1 MENIRPYI
9 LRLIAALKVR
19 AWRVAQLF
27 LINKHRQ
34 QLAFILSQHGSA
46 RQVIVFPPGL
56 DWQKQLFQ
64 RPQHLALS
72 LARQGILVF
81 YVEPEESDS
90 PSGFREE
97 AKNLY
102 LCHVPLTVFGHLFGL
117 WVHTFTWNKK
127 YTGFFLEPRLIYD
140 FVDDLDVFQGS
151 RTQLEKNHAELLL
164 NATLVLATSEKL
176 HELVINQRSDAL
188 LCPNGVDYDHFLP
201 KKYPVPVD
209 LMKILDMGK
218 PIAGYY
224 GALAKWFDYALLRQ
238 VAEKKPDWCFVLIGP
253 ESNGS
258 LTASGLLGVSN
269 IFWLNRKPYSELP
282 AYLASFDV
290 AIIPFIVNEITHA
303 TSPIKLFEYMAGGKP
318 ILITPMRE
326 SLRYDGVL
334 VAGTS
339 DEFSVKL
346 EEALNLQNDLSY
358 QMLIERTARENT
370 WDARAAQILVA
381 MNRFPLS

>member
-1 MENIRPYI
+1 MENIRLYI
-9 LRLIAALKVR
+9 LRLLAALKVR
-19 AWRVAQLF
+19 VWRVSQLF
-27 LINKHRQ
+27 LIKKHRQ
-34 QLAFILSQHGSA
+34 QLAFILSRHGSA
-46 RQVIVFPPGL
+46 KQVIVFPPGL
-56 DWQKQLFQ
+56 DWQTQLFQ

-97 AKNLY
+97 SKNLY
-102 LCHVPLTVFGHLFGL
+102 LCHVPLTVFGHLLGL

-127 YTGFFLEPRLIYD
+127 YASFFLEPRLIYD

-151 RTQLEKNHAELLL
+151 RAQLEKNHNELLL
-164 NATLVLATSEKL
+164 NATLILATSEKL
-176 HELVINQRSDAL
+176 HELVINQRPDAL
-188 LCPNGVDYDHFLP
+188 LCPNGVDYDHFSP
-201 KKYPVPVD
+201 KKYSVPVD
-209 LMKILDMGK
+209 LMKILDTGK

-224 GALAKWFDYALLRQ
+224 GVLAKWFDYTLLRQ
-238 VAEKKPDWCFVLIGP
+238 VAEKKNDWCFVLIGP

-258 LTASGLLGVSN
+258 LTSSGLLGVSN
-269 IFWLNRKPYSELP
+269 VFWLNRKPYSELP

-358 QMLIERTARENT
+358 QILVERTARKNT